1 LSSWDRFIKDSQTND
16 DLARLYFNY
25 YHRDSKAFEKDF
37 EKSKKLDIQSKRDL
51 VKEAK
56 FINPFDN

>member
-25 YHRDSKAFEKDF
+25 YHRDSKAFEGDF
-37 EKSKKLDIQSKRDL
+37 AKSKKLDIQSKRDL

>member
-1 LSSWDRFIKDSQTND
+1 VSSWDRFIKDSQTND
-16 DLARLYFNY
+16 DLAGLYFNY
-25 YHRDSKAFEKDF
+25 YHRNSKAFEEQF

-51 VKEAK
+51 VEGAK